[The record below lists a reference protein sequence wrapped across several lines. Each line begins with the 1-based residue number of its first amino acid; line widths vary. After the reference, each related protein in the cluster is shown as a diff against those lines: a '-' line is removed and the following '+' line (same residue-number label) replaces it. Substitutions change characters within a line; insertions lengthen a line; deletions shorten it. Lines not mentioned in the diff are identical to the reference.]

1 MFAGGCPAESL
12 LEDRTEKMPESAENT
27 EAAEQPEGAV
37 YMPSGSLQPSNTH
50 SHFICSQL
58 IFIISCHFH
67 LI

>member
-1 MFAGGCPAESL
+1 
-12 LEDRTEKMPESAENT
+12 MPESAENT